1 MYNIQITGEPGVV
14 AVTLGRI
21 FQIRWVYD
29 MIVEDE
35 SIVTA
40 EAMLADRIFR
50 QKTEKRVWDGEEISR
65 ERNGCYQ

>member
-50 QKTEKRVWDGEEISR
+50 QKTEKRVWDGEEICR